1 MDMQLDIELLKQ
13 LRLQKAWSQTQL
25 AKVSGLSLRTIQRLE
40 KSGTASLESVKAIA
54 AVYEV
59 DTSHLQQKRSGRI
72 GRIKTKIT
80 LFLGGAFLAASSL
93 FFISV
98 NARPVMIDVNIT
110 SNGKLMSDSHLLSE
124 ENSVSELEIAGALKL
139 VLTSKVEENDSVN
152 IFTELYDL
160 STGEETLIAAPIV
173 VAKHQENA
181 VIRVGNYEL
190 SLTPNL

>member
-1 MDMQLDIELLKQ
+1 MDMQLDIELLKH
-13 LRLQKAWSQTQL
+13 LRHQKAWSQTQL

-54 AVYEV
+54 SVYEV
-59 DTSHLQQKRSGRI
+59 DIRHLKQNRSSRI
-72 GRIKTKIT
+72 GRVKTKFA

-93 FFISV
+93 FLISA
-98 NARPVMIDVNIT
+98 NAHPVMIDVNIK
-110 SNGKLMSDSHLLSE
+110 SNGKLISDSHLLNE

-139 VLTSKVEENDSVN
+139 VLTSKVEKNNSVN
-152 IFTELYDL
+152 ISTELYDL
-160 STGEETLIAAPIV
+160 STAEETLIAAPIV